1 MAWRAWLDRLV
12 SCVSHSLTLVTRVS
26 SSCRVVCPHTH
37 THTHIY
43 SSCGDTRTDDM
54 SPVRESHTRAYIHSG
69 IHAKEGRKEAWV
81 SEEGG
86 GGGSGNERETA
97 DRERERESERQRD
110 RERDG
115 ARASERE
122 NSRVE

>member
-1 MAWRAWLDRLV
+1 
-12 SCVSHSLTLVTRVS
+12 
-26 SSCRVVCPHTH
+26 
-37 THTHIY
+37 
-43 SSCGDTRTDDM
+43 M

-86 GGGSGNERETA
+86 GGGSGNEKETA

-122 NSRVE
+122 HSRVE